1 MSVIEP
7 EIDKLLDLCDNDR
20 FLLCAIASKRSKD
33 INNMM
38 HGQRDRALAL
48 QSLQEVTEISGKKP
62 LSIAMNEIASGEVS
76 YHKDHFANEID
87 HLNDKFKLGNE

>member
-7 EIDKLLDLCDNDR
+7 EVDKLLDLADNDR
-20 FLLCAIASKRSKD
+20 FLLCTIASKRARD

-48 QSLQEVTEISGKKP
+48 QSVDEVTKLAGKKP
-62 LSIAMNEIASGEVS
+62 LSIAMEEIASGEVS
-76 YHKDHFANEID
+76 YDKKAFEESIKSLNEY
-87 HLNDKFKLGNE
+87 

>member
-1 MSVIEP
+1 MSVVQP
-7 EIDKLLDLCDNDR
+7 EIDKLLDVCDNDR

-38 HGQRDRALAL
+38 HGQRDRALVL
-48 QSLQEVTEISGKKP
+48 QSVDEVMEIAGKKP

-76 YHKDHFANEID
+76 YDQESFELELQS
-87 HLNDKFKLGNE
+87 LNDGYKAE